1 MFFSIAIAYYWRY
14 LNIFRSLVAR
24 NNYKPKKYSMAKS
37 GRVKL
42 VTSLVLRG
50 NAHTIPLIFTK
61 IQNTIANIHTN
72 VNTNIHPNIQYSYG
86 NVLRQGPCAR
96 LVTLLVLRGGE
107 EGECLGSFAQSD
119 NPRR

>member
-1 MFFSIAIAYYWRY
+1 M
-14 LNIFRSLVAR
+14 VAR

-107 EGECLGSFAQSD
+107 EGECLGSFPQSD
-119 NPRR
+119 NPTR

>member
-1 MFFSIAIAYYWRY
+1 M
-14 LNIFRSLVAR
+14 
-24 NNYKPKKYSMAKS
+24 KS

-50 NAHTIPLIFTK
+50 KAHTIPLIFTK
-61 IQNTIANIHTN
+61 NTNANIHTN
-72 VNTNIHPNIQYSYG
+72 VNTNIHPNIQYAYG
-86 NVLRQGPCAR
+86 NVLRQGPCVR

-119 NPRR
+119 NPTR

>member
-61 IQNTIANIHTN
+61 IQLQIFTQMLIQIFTQIFNIHM
-72 VNTNIHPNIQYSYG
+72 VMS
-86 NVLRQGPCAR
+86 
-96 LVTLLVLRGGE
+96 
-107 EGECLGSFAQSD
+107 
-119 NPRR
+119 